1 MKVLTINKRKTG
13 LAIIMVGLMILIIG
27 LGNYFEE
34 KLKIA
39 TLTQNNIGSFKTYK
53 IEEKITYGL
62 PESWISSE
70 TKVSNKKIKYH
81 SDFISDDNII
91 KGYIE
96 LWDENEDI
104 QSIIKENEKHIKGI
118 GIDDYKIVK
127 SNIGKDEAYVMQY
140 NISLSKDDFYR
151 TYDYFLNLNGN
162 KIKHTVK
169 GIMHRIAVTAFP
181 ESTQSYILLSCME
194 TERPVYQQLFDQLKT
209 ASVDKIKFYMS
220 MVLPLYSENMVL
232 SSGLWNSWNE
242 ETQTA
247 YTFYSNLNGP
257 NAVVYGKCIGMGIRN
272 AAKSKPEFDYS
283 KRGEIDLFS

>member
-1 MKVLTINKRKTG
+1 MKVLMINKRKTG

-62 PESWISSE
+62 PESWINSE
-70 TKVSNKKIKYH
+70 SKVSNEKVKYH

-91 KGYIE
+91 KGHIE

-104 QSIIKENEKHIKGI
+104 QSIIKENEKHIKDI

-127 SNIGKDEAYVMQY
+127 LNIGKDEAYSMQY
-140 NISLSKDDFYR
+140 NISLSKEDFYR

-162 KIKHTVK
+162 KIKSSFYIKDKSHK
-169 GIMHRIAVTAFP
+169 ENIPIIFENIM
-181 ESTQSYILLSCME
+181 
-194 TERPVYQQLFDQLKT
+194 
-209 ASVDKIKFYMS
+209 
-220 MVLPLYSENMVL
+220 N
-232 SSGLWNSWNE
+232 
-242 ETQTA
+242 
-247 YTFYSNLNGP
+247 TFKSN
-257 NAVVYGKCIGMGIRN
+257 
-272 AAKSKPEFDYS
+272 
-283 KRGEIDLFS
+283 

>member
-70 TKVSNKKIKYH
+70 TKVSNEKIKYH

-118 GIDDYKIVK
+118 GIDDYKVVR

-162 KIKHTVK
+162 KIKSSFYIK
-169 GIMHRIAVTAFP
+169 DKSYKENIPIIFENIM
-181 ESTQSYILLSCME
+181 
-194 TERPVYQQLFDQLKT
+194 KT
-209 ASVDKIKFYMS
+209 FKI
-220 MVLPLYSENMVL
+220 N
-232 SSGLWNSWNE
+232 
-242 ETQTA
+242 
-247 YTFYSNLNGP
+247 
-257 NAVVYGKCIGMGIRN
+257 
-272 AAKSKPEFDYS
+272 
-283 KRGEIDLFS
+283 